1 MTSILP
7 PLPTSLPVATAGAP
21 IRGIPVQ
28 SFPVPGSPVPRE
40 IEPLALPALGDFASR
55 PLGAPAPALAAALA
69 ATAAN
74 APPAATAA
82 PAATPVRKAAAE
94 RPSEPDFTDS
104 DLTAALLPL
113 VGGSGAGSGL
123 NFHDDASFE
132 AVLRATFRRALAE
145 QHSGPFQDP
154 DLTHRI
160 LWRAQALFTSRSYDE
175 VLADKIRRFSVEE
188 VYLLDRDKLSL
199 ISYASCDPVRH
210 ANPRR
215 VGSFAKQLAIRVKD
229 ESGALLLGFE
239 LGESRRTFVRPGRFC
254 HLVAVIRGEINDL
267 VKADLDFALRRI
279 ETRFHEPFVQG
290 LPLLKELQPLL
301 EECLLIHSPAAPPGI

>member
-1 MTSILP
+1 MTAVLP
-7 PLPTSLPVATAGAP
+7 PLPTSLPAATAGAP
-21 IRGIPVQ
+21 LRGIPVQ
-28 SFPVPGSPVPRE
+28 SFPVPGSPVPRV

-55 PLGAPAPALAAALA
+55 PFETPAPLPITAPA
-69 ATAAN
+69 
-74 APPAATAA
+74 
-82 PAATPVRKAAAE
+82 RKVAAE
-94 RPSEPDFTDS
+94 PPPEPDFTDS

-113 VGGSGAGSGL
+113 VGGASAGSGL
-123 NFHDDASFE
+123 NFQDDASFE

-160 LWRAQALFTSRSYDE
+160 LWRAQALFTSRSYEE

-188 VYLLDRDKLSL
+188 VFLLDRDKLSL

-215 VGSFAKQLAIRVKD
+215 VGSFAQQLAIRVKD

-239 LGESRRTFVRPGRFC
+239 LGENRRTFVRPGRFC

-279 ETRFHEPFVQG
+279 ETRFQEPFLQG

>member
-7 PLPTSLPVATAGAP
+7 PLPTSLPVATTDAP

-28 SFPVPGSPVPRE
+28 SFPIPGGTPPRDR
-40 IEPLALPALGDFASR
+40 EPLPLPELGDFASR
-55 PLGAPAPALAAALA
+55 PFEIPAPAPAPVR
-69 ATAAN
+69 TAE
-74 APPAATAA
+74 
-82 PAATPVRKAAAE
+82 PAATPAPKAAAE
-94 RPSEPDFTDS
+94 RPPEPDFTDS

-113 VGGSGAGSGL
+113 VGAAGAGSGL

-145 QHSGPFQDP
+145 QHTGPFQDP

-210 ANPRR
+210 ASPRR
-215 VGSFAKQLAIRVKD
+215 VGSFAQQLAIRVKD
-229 ESGALLLGFE
+229 ESGALQLGFE
-239 LGESRRTFVRPGRFC
+239 LGENRRTFVRPGRFC

-279 ETRFHEPFVQG
+279 ETRFQEPFLHG
-290 LPLLKELQPLL
+290 HPLLKELQPLL

>member
-1 MTSILP
+1 MTSVLP
-7 PLPTSLPVATAGAP
+7 PLPTTPPAQPAGAAS
-21 IRGIPVQ
+21 RGIAVQ
-28 SFPVPGSPVPRE
+28 SFPLPGSTPARV
-40 IEPLALPALGDFASR
+40 IEPLALPTLGDFASR
-55 PLGAPAPALAAALA
+55 PFENPVPKPEPAPAPARR
-69 ATAAN
+69 
-74 APPAATAA
+74 AA
-82 PAATPVRKAAAE
+82 PTAE
-94 RPSEPDFTDS
+94 KPPEPDFTDA

-113 VGGSGAGSGL
+113 VGAAGSGL

-145 QHSGPFQDP
+145 NGAGPFVEP
-154 DLTHRI
+154 DWRHRAI
-160 LWRAQALFTSRSYDE
+160 WHLQALFTSRSYDE
-175 VLADKIRRFSVEE
+175 VLADKLRRFSVEE

-229 ESGALLLGFE
+229 ESGAILLGFE
-239 LGESRRTFVRPGRFC
+239 LGENRRTFVRPGRFC

-279 ETRFHEPFVQG
+279 ETRFEEPFLHGQ
-290 LPLLKELQPLL
+290 PLLKELQPLL
-301 EECLLIHSPAAPPGI
+301 EECLLIHSPAPPPSS

>member
-1 MTSILP
+1 MTSVLP
-7 PLPTSLPVATAGAP
+7 PLPTSLPVPAPAGAV
-21 IRGIPVQ
+21 RGIPVQ
-28 SFPVPGSPVPRE
+28 SFPVPGGTPPRE

-55 PLGAPAPALAAALA
+55 PFETPAPAPAS
-69 ATAAN
+69 
-74 APPAATAA
+74 APAAA
-82 PAATPVRKAAAE
+82 PAETARKTAPG
-94 RPSEPDFTDS
+94 RPPEPDFTDS

-113 VGGSGAGSGL
+113 VGAAAAGSGL

-145 QHSGPFQDP
+145 QHAGPFQDP

-188 VYLLDRDKLSL
+188 VFLLDRDKLSL

-239 LGESRRTFVRPGRFC
+239 LGENRRTFVRPGRFC

-279 ETRFHEPFVQG
+279 ETRFEEPFVQG
-290 LPLLKELQPLL
+290 RPLLKELQPLL
-301 EECLLIHSPAAPPGI
+301 EECLLIHSPAAPPTS